1 MEVTF
6 LLFPREVFLMQ
17 EVQSNCY
24 DPKELMDTLLEVKEG
39 IIKQFMRYRKADKTP
54 EFRKGLTLELSRMS
68 EEQRQNQELCT
79 EILEHHLTKMEADQT
94 I

>member
-39 IIKQFMRYRKADKTP
+39 IIK
-54 EFRKGLTLELSRMS
+54 
-68 EEQRQNQELCT
+68 
-79 EILEHHLTKMEADQT
+79 
-94 I
+94 